1 MLEHTQ
7 TNTPKEKKILKK
19 ERMRAPETN
28 SEQLPLNARSIQLRA
43 NCKTEDRMC
52 FDKLLSKMKCTVFSF
67 ITAQSTGGGLKPI
80 K

>member
-67 ITAQSTGGGLKPI
+67 ITAQSMGGGLKPI